1 MWIPKRSE
9 KWARGDQG
17 AGWRRMTPLTRAPGV
32 APTRAPRPHGTRS
45 SRQVTKRV
53 LGCAVLAVLLG
64 GATASS
70 AQRWG
75 WSRMPPRFPEAKPTH
90 RLFTFTRAL
99 YQSTHREQGGQGWH
113 TDYPDADIN
122 FTIRLSELTRAPVGL
137 DGYDQPDH
145 VVVQLTDPA
154 LFDYP
159 FLFMSDVG
167 TAWFSPE
174 ETEHLGIYLRKGGFL
189 WVDDFWG
196 PFAWEQWA
204 GEIGNVLPRG
214 QYPIVDIPLSDPM
227 HHGMFD
233 IAEVPQIP
241 SIQHFRRMGG
251 RTTSERGPQS
261 DEVHVR
267 GIYDEHGRLMVLMT
281 HNTDIADGWEREGED
296 YEFFYRFSV
305 ASYAIGINF
314 ILHAMTH

>member
-1 MWIPKRSE
+1 MKRKSSKAWILWIAGAGLLAAALAWAQRSPLPPSIDRRGVPDWQLDNE
-9 KWARGDQG
+9 MPRDVFTFVRIRYGSYGGRGGKWA
-17 AGWRRMTPLTRAPGV
+17 
-32 APTRAPRPHGTRS
+32 
-45 SRQVTKRV
+45 
-53 LGCAVLAVLLG
+53 
-64 GATASS
+64 
-70 AQRWG
+70 
-75 WSRMPPRFPEAKPTH
+75 
-90 RLFTFTRAL
+90 
-99 YQSTHREQGGQGWH
+99 

-122 FTIRLSELTRAPVGL
+122 FTIRLSELTSAPVGL
-137 DGYDQPDH
+137 TAHDDPDH
-145 VVVQLTDPA
+145 VVVQLTDPQ
-154 LFDYP
+154 LFSYP

-167 TAWFSPE
+167 TAFFNAE
-174 ETEHLGIYLRKGGFL
+174 EVERLGEYLRKGGFL

-204 GEIGNVLPRG
+204 GEIGKVLPPG
-214 QYPIVDIPLSDPM
+214 QYPIADIPISDPI

-233 IAEVPQIP
+233 VSEVPQVP
-241 SIQHFRRMGG
+241 SIQHFRRVGG
-251 RTTSERGPQS
+251 SSTSERGRDS

-305 ASYAIGINF
+305 TSYAVGINF

>member
-1 MWIPKRSE
+1 ML
-9 KWARGDQG
+9 A
-17 AGWRRMTPLTRAPGV
+17 
-32 APTRAPRPHGTRS
+32 
-45 SRQVTKRV
+45 
-53 LGCAVLAVLLG
+53 CAVVAVLLG
-64 GATASS
+64 ATVVS

-75 WSRMPPRFPEAKPTH
+75 WSRMPPRFPDGQPTH
-90 RLFTFTRAL
+90 RLFTFTRGL
-99 YQSTHREQGGQGWH
+99 YQSTHREQGGQGWY

-122 FTIRLSELTRAPVGL
+122 FTIRLSELTHAPVGM
-137 DGYDQPDH
+137 DHRDSPDH
-145 VVVQLTDPA
+145 IVVELTDP
-154 LFDYP
+154 LLYTYP

-167 TAWFSPE
+167 TVWFSPE
-174 ETEHLGIYLRKGGFL
+174 EADQLGTYLRKGGFL

-204 GEIGNVLPRG
+204 SEIGKVLPPG
-214 QYPIVDIPLSDPM
+214 QFPIVDIPLSDPI

-233 IAEVPQIP
+233 VEEVPQVP
-241 SIQHFRRMGG
+241 SIQHFRRVGG
-251 RTTSERGPQS
+251 TSTSERGSQS

-267 GIYDEHGRLMVLMT
+267 GIYDDHGRLMVLMT

-305 ASYAIGINF
+305 TSYAVGINS